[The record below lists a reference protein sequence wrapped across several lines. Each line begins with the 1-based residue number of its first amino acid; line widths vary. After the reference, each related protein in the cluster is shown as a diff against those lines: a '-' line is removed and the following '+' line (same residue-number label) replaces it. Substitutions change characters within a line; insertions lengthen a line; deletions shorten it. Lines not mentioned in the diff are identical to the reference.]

1 MNTVPFAPSVAQEV
15 VTLLVPTPGI
25 EECRYYHLVQKLLE
39 LRIRSIMTGVNF
51 EDCSKSLIQMFI
63 TTPPHYT
70 TAKKV
75 AEFIE
80 SEAKELSAAFK
91 LFEQNKYVQD
101 AFNTLVPYKGMMFQ
115 IANTTLTGIQ
125 LIIDLRKD

>member
-1 MNTVPFAPSVAQEV
+1 MTNIPFAPSVTQEV
-15 VTLLVPTPGI
+15 VTLTIPTPGI

-39 LRIRSIMTGVNF
+39 LRVRSIMTEVTF
-51 EDCSKSLIQMFI
+51 EDCSQSLIQMYI
-63 TTPPHYT
+63 TVPPHYT

-75 AEFIE
+75 SEFIV

-91 LFEQNKYVQD
+91 LYEKNKYVQE
-101 AFNTLVPYKGMMFQ
+101 ALAALIPYKGMLFS
-115 IANTTLTGIQ
+115 ICSTTLSGIQ